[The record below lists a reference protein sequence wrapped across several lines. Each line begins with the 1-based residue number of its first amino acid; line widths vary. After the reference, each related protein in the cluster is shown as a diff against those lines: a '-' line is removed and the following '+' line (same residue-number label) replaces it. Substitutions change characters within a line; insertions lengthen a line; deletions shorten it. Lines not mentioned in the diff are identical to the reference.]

1 MMKKVQ
7 ISQIKKV
14 REGTGASV
22 IDVKKALEEAG
33 GDERK
38 ARELLRQKG
47 FEKAEKKAG
56 RTVSAGRIFTYVH
69 HSGTVGSM
77 VSLVCETDFVARTDE
92 FQLLGR
98 EIAMQVASMNP
109 VNVDDLMKQ
118 EYIREPGKTIETLVK
133 EVIAKTGE
141 NIKINQIAR
150 FEI

>member
-1 MMKKVQ
+1 MAKVQ
-7 ISQIKKV
+7 INQIKKI
-14 REGTGASV
+14 REETGASV
-22 IDVKKALEEAG
+22 MDIKRVLEKAR
-33 GDERK
+33 GDEKK
-38 ARELLRQKG
+38 ARELLQQKG
-47 FEKAEKKAG
+47 IERAEKKAG
-56 RTVSAGRIFTYVH
+56 REVKSGRIFTYVH
-69 HSGTVGSM
+69 HSGTVASV

-109 VNVDDLMKQ
+109 ASVDDLLSQ

-141 NIKINQIAR
+141 NIKISQIAR

>member
-1 MMKKVQ
+1 MAKIQ
-7 ISQIKKV
+7 INQIKKI
-14 REGTGASV
+14 REETGASV
-22 IDVKKALEEAG
+22 IDVKRALEEAG
-33 GDERK
+33 GDEKK

-56 RTVSAGRIFTYVH
+56 REVKAGRIFTYVH
-69 HSGTVGSM
+69 HSGTIASV

-109 VNVDDLMKQ
+109 NSVEDLMTQ
-118 EYIREPGKTIETLVK
+118 EYIREPGKTIEILIK
-133 EVIAKTGE
+133 EVISKTGE
-141 NIKINQIAR
+141 NIKISQIAR